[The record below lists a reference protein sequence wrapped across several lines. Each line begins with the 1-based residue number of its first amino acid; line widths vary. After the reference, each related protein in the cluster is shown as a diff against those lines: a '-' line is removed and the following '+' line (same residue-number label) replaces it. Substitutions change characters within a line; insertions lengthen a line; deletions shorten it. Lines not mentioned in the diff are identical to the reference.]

1 MNYLIV
7 LSYLNQEWFRMNYEL
22 IGRTMLLKL
31 FAFER
36 VLVSAFIIL
45 NSNRQE
51 SKQLVTQIL

>member
-1 MNYLIV
+1 MNHLIV
-7 LSYLNQEWFRMNYEL
+7 LSYLNQEWFRMNCEL

-36 VLVSAFIIL
+36 VLVSAYIIL

>member
-1 MNYLIV
+1 MNYLIA
-7 LSYLNQEWFRMNYEL
+7 LSYLNQEWFCMNYEL

-36 VLVSAFIIL
+36 VLVSAYIIL